1 MNRNYKFYISC
12 TNFFFLFNIYIS
24 IIQFWNIAL
33 ETAFLNARK
42 FSEDINPK
50 IVHIDTIKFIKP
62 VESGHIIQFR
72 SRVNYTS
79 ENIVRISVLALDIS
93 QNEQEGN
100 LTNEFHFVF
109 ELSKKAKEVIPETY
123 FEALQYLEAKRR
135 TEHILSF

>member
-1 MNRNYKFYISC
+1 MKASIFIQYLYYNKFIC
-12 TNFFFLFNIYIS
+12 TYL
-24 IIQFWNIAL
+24 AL
-33 ETAFLNARK
+33 DTAFLNARK

-62 VESGHIIQFR
+62 VESGHLMQFR
-72 SRVNYTS
+72 SRITYTS
-79 ENIVRISVLALDIS
+79 ESIVRISVQALDIS
-93 QNEQEGN
+93 LHEKEGN

-135 TEHILSF
+135 TEHILSY